1 VSEEQ
6 TSRRKFLGSW
16 LEFPVILLVSFGLV
30 FGFVRPVVAE
40 PFRIP
45 SGSMIPTLQIG
56 DRVLANKLAYDLSDI
71 ERGDIIIFRSPADG
85 ETLIKRAVGLP
96 GDKLEIRGGKLYI
109 NGELQ
114 DEPYLKPDTQISQPF
129 GPVTVPK
136 GHFFAMSDNRENSTD
151 SRVYGPVPG
160 ENVIGEA
167 KVRFWPPDRIGLP

>member
-1 VSEEQ
+1 M
-6 TSRRKFLGSW
+6 GSW

-45 SGSMIPTLQIG
+45 SGSMIPTLEIG
-56 DRVLANKLAYDLSDI
+56 DRVLATKLAYDLSDV
-71 ERGDIIIFRSPADG
+71 ERGDIVIFQSPADG
-85 ETLIKRAVGLP
+85 KDLIKRAVGLP
-96 GDKLEIRGGKLYI
+96 GDNMEIRGGKLYI
-109 NGELQ
+109 NGEVQ

-136 GHFFAMSDNRENSTD
+136 GHIFAMGDNRGNSTD
-151 SRVYGPVPG
+151 SRIYGPVPEG
-160 ENVIGEA
+160 NLIGEA

>member
-1 VSEEQ
+1 MSEEK
-6 TSRRKFLGSW
+6 TPRRKFLGSW

-71 ERGDIIIFRSPADG
+71 ERGDIIIFQSPADG
-85 ETLIKRAVGLP
+85 QTLIKRAVGLP
-96 GDKLEIRGGKLYI
+96 GDNLEIRGGNLYL

-114 DEPYLKPDTQISQPF
+114 DGPYLKPDTQISQPF

-136 GHFFAMSDNRENSTD
+136 GHFFAMGDNRENST
-151 SRVYGPVPG
+151 
-160 ENVIGEA
+160 
-167 KVRFWPPDRIGLP
+167 